1 MLGIAVLNTIRWLKK
16 EVEISYADEIV
27 LWSFFLQVIVYSK
40 GLLPVGSLP
49 VNKIKLVFG
58 LLLGFGF
65 SGIFMEKTTS
75 TSYDK
80 CPQVKVVSTSKW
92 YFQT

>member
-1 MLGIAVLNTIRWLKK
+1 MVKK
-16 EVEISYADEIV
+16 KVEISHATEIV
-27 LWSFFLQVIVYSK
+27 FCSFLLQVIVYSK

-65 SGIFMEKTTS
+65 RVFLRK
-75 TSYDK
+75 K
-80 CPQVKVVSTSKW
+80 QLQQVMTNV
-92 YFQT
+92 QQ